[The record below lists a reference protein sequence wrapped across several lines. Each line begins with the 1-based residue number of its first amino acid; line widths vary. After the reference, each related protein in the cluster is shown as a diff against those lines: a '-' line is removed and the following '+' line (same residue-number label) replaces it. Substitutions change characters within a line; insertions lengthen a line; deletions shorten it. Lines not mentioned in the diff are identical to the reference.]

1 MPKNETNNKTWRRK
15 DIKTMD
21 DLCVVSVLI
30 AGGLYSWVNQAMLH
44 TDSFVLQTVITL
56 LLAYVFVFAFLFV
69 KGSKK

>member
-1 MPKNETNNKTWRRK
+1 M
-15 DIKTMD
+15 IFVS
-21 DLCVVSVLI
+21 LVSVLI

>member
-1 MPKNETNNKTWRRK
+1 MKQIIKRGEEKTSKQWM
-15 DIKTMD
+15 IFVS
-21 DLCVVSVLI
+21 LFSVLI